1 MQVRLGLCAG
11 RHEMPVNAYI
21 FDRIDDPMDFE
32 AMECAASKR
41 IWLLLESAGV
51 PRVQTIV
58 GIHGS
63 MDSGTRYVYDCE
75 VMIYVTGLSSALIA
89 ALNALQGI
97 GVKKVS
103 LMHFDKA
110 NDCYKEQHVVAW

>member
-11 RHEMPVNAYI
+11 RHEMPVNTYI
-21 FDRIDDPMDFE
+21 FERIDNPMDFY

-41 IWLLLESAGV
+41 IWFLLESAGV

-63 MDSGTRYVYDCE
+63 MDSGTRYVFDCE
-75 VMIYVTGLSSALIA
+75 LLIYVTGLSSALIA

-103 LMHFDKA
+103 LMHFDKEA
-110 NDCYKEQHVVAW
+110 DCYKEQFIVW